1 MKIVYC
7 TDSICYLGGI
17 QNVTITKANGLAQ
30 MGHQVWIIVTDNKY
44 PPLHSV
50 DPKVQVINLD
60 INYFEDD
67 WKSKF
72 YVIKS
77 ILIKRKKHKKAIAKV
92 LNDINPDIIIST
104 GTSEK
109 NFLPN
114 IRLNSTPIFIREIH
128 FQKGYRLSHARSL
141 FEKIMAIIGNWYD
154 YSWNINKYDQI
165 VILTNEDKEL
175 NWKNNSKVSV
185 ISNPVTFDTNIKTA
199 PLTNKKIITA
209 GRHVYQQNYKFL
221 INTWK
226 IVDQKHPDWQ
236 LEIWGDGVL
245 KNELS
250 KLINTLG
257 LNNKVLL
264 MGYTNDVI
272 SQMQKAS
279 GYVLSSLFEGMPLV
293 LIEAMS
299 CGLPIVSYTCRCG
312 PKDLIEHGKNGFL
325 CEVNDETKLA
335 EYICSI
341 IEDDRLRIRMGQAS
355 KKKSEEFRIEKIAT
369 QWINLFQTLINNKNK

>member
-7 TDSICYLGGI
+7 TDSICYPGGI
-17 QNVTITKANGLAQ
+17 QNITITKANGLAQ

-44 PPLHSV
+44 PPLHPV
-50 DPKVQVINLD
+50 DPKVQVINLN

-77 ILIKRKKHKKAIAKV
+77 ILIKRRKHKKAISRI
-92 LNDINPDIIIST
+92 LNDINPDVVIST

-114 IRLNSTPIFIREIH
+114 IRLNSIPVFIREIH
-128 FQKGYRLSHARSL
+128 NQKGYRLSHARSL
-141 FEKIMAIIGNWYD
+141 FGKIMAIIGNWYD

-175 NWKNNSKVSV
+175 NWRNNNKVCV
-185 ISNPVTFDTNIKTA
+185 ISNPVTLATDIKTSS
-199 PLTNKKIITA
+199 LTNKKFITA
-209 GRHVYQQNYKFL
+209 GRLVHQKNHKSL
-221 INTWK
+221 INAWK
-226 IVDQKHPDWQ
+226 IVNQKHPDWH
-236 LEIWGDGVL
+236 LEIWGDGAL

-250 KLINTLG
+250 KQINTLG

-279 GYVLSSLFEGMPLV
+279 GYALSSLFEGMPLV

-299 CGLPIVSYTCRCG
+299 CGLPIVSYTCQCG

-325 CEVNDETKLA
+325 CEVNDEIKLA

-341 IEDDRLRIRMGQAS
+341 IEDDKLRIKMGQAS
-355 KKKSEEFRIEKIAT
+355 KKKSEEFKIEKIAT
-369 QWINLFQTLINNKNK
+369 QWTELFQTLINNKNK

>member
-7 TDSICYLGGI
+7 TDCICYLGGI
-17 QNVTITKANGLAQ
+17 QNITITKANGLAQ

-44 PPLHSV
+44 PPLHPV

-72 YVIKS
+72 CVIKS
-77 ILIKRKKHKKAIAKV
+77 ILIKRKKHKKAISKL
-92 LNDINPDIIIST
+92 LNDINPDVIIST

-114 IRLNSTPIFIREIH
+114 IRLNSIPIFIREIH

-199 PLTNKKIITA
+199 PLTNKKIITV
-209 GRHVYQQNYKFL
+209 GRLVYQKNHKSL
-221 INTWK
+221 INAWK

-236 LEIWGDGVL
+236 LEIWGDGAL

-279 GYVLSSLFEGMPLV
+279 GYVLFSLFEGMPLV

-325 CEVNDETKLA
+325 CEVNDEKKLA

-341 IEDDRLRIRMGQAS
+341 IADEKLRIKMGQAS
-355 KKKSEEFRIEKIAT
+355 KQKSEEFSIEKIAS
-369 QWINLFQTLINNKNK
+369 QWTNLFQTLINNKNK

>member
-17 QNVTITKANGLAQ
+17 QNITITKANGLAQ

-44 PPLHSV
+44 PPLHPV

-209 GRHVYQQNYKFL
+209 GRLVYQKNYKSL

-279 GYVLSSLFEGMPLV
+279 GYVLSSLFEGIPLV

>member
-17 QNVTITKANGLAQ
+17 QNITITKANGLAQ

-44 PPLHSV
+44 PPLHPV

-92 LNDINPDIIIST
+92 LNDINPDVIIST

-128 FQKGYRLSHARSL
+128 NQKGYRLSHARSL

-185 ISNPVTFDTNIKTA
+185 INNPVTFDTNIKTA

-209 GRHVYQQNYKFL
+209 GRLVYQKNHKSL
-221 INTWK
+221 INAWK
-226 IVDQKHPDWQ
+226 IVNQKHPDWQ
-236 LEIWGDGVL
+236 LEIWGDGAL

-264 MGYTNDVI
+264 MGYTNDII
-272 SQMQKAS
+272 SRMLQAS
-279 GYVLSSLFEGMPLV
+279 GCVLSSLYEGISLV

-299 CGLPIVSYTCRCG
+299 CGLPVISYSCQCG

-341 IEDDRLRIRMGQAS
+341 IEDDKLRIKMGQAS

>member
-209 GRHVYQQNYKFL
+209 GRLVYQKNYKSL

-236 LEIWGDGVL
+236 LEIWDDGVL

>member
-17 QNVTITKANGLAQ
+17 QNITITKANGLAQ

-44 PPLHSV
+44 PPLHPV

-92 LNDINPDIIIST
+92 LNDINPDVIIST

-128 FQKGYRLSHARSL
+128 NQKGYRLSHARSL

-175 NWKNNSKVSV
+175 NWQNNSKVSV
-185 ISNPVTFDTNIKTA
+185 INNPVTFDTNIKTA
-199 PLTNKKIITA
+199 LLTNKKIITA
-209 GRHVYQQNYKFL
+209 GRLVYQKNHKSL
-221 INTWK
+221 INAWK
-226 IVDQKHPDWQ
+226 IVNQKHPDWQ

-264 MGYTNDVI
+264 MGYTNDII
-272 SQMQKAS
+272 SRMLQAS
-279 GYVLSSLFEGMPLV
+279 GCVLSSLYEGISLV

-299 CGLPIVSYTCRCG
+299 CGLPVISYSCQCG

-341 IEDDRLRIRMGQAS
+341 IEDDKLRIRMGQAS

-369 QWINLFQTLINNKNK
+369 QWANLFQTLINNKNK

>member
-17 QNVTITKANGLAQ
+17 QNITITKANGLAQ
-30 MGHQVWIIVTDNKY
+30 IGHQVWIIVTDNKY
-44 PPLHSV
+44 SPLHPV

-92 LNDINPDIIIST
+92 LNDINPDVIIST

-128 FQKGYRLSHARSL
+128 NQKGYRLLHARSL

-165 VILTNEDKEL
+165 VVLTNEDKEL

-209 GRHVYQQNYKFL
+209 GRLVHQKNYKSL
-221 INTWK
+221 INAWK
-226 IVDQKHPDWQ
+226 IVNQKHPDWQ

-250 KLINTLG
+250 KQINTLG

-264 MGYTNDVI
+264 MGYINDII
-272 SQMQKAS
+272 SRMLQAS
-279 GYVLSSLFEGMPLV
+279 GCVLSSLYEGISLV

-299 CGLPIVSYTCRCG
+299 CGLPIVSYACQCG

-341 IEDDRLRIRMGQAS
+341 IEDEKLRIKMGQAS
-355 KKKSEEFRIEKIAT
+355 KKKSEEFSIEKIAT

>member
-17 QNVTITKANGLAQ
+17 QNITITKANGLAQ
-30 MGHQVWIIVTDNKY
+30 IGHQVWIIVTDNKY
-44 PPLHSV
+44 SPLHPV

-92 LNDINPDIIIST
+92 LNDINPDVIIST

-128 FQKGYRLSHARSL
+128 NQKGYRLLHARSL

-165 VILTNEDKEL
+165 VVLTNEDKEL

-209 GRHVYQQNYKFL
+209 GRLVHQKNYKSL
-221 INTWK
+221 INAWK
-226 IVDQKHPDWQ
+226 IVNQKHPDWQ

-250 KLINTLG
+250 KQINTLG

-264 MGYTNDVI
+264 MGYINDII
-272 SQMQKAS
+272 SRMLQAS
-279 GYVLSSLFEGMPLV
+279 GCVLSSLYEGISLV

-299 CGLPIVSYTCRCG
+299 CGLPIVSYACQCG
-312 PKDLIEHGKNGFL
+312 PKDLIDHGKNGFL
-325 CEVNDETKLA
+325 CEVNDEKKLA
-335 EYICSI
+335 EHICNI
-341 IEDDRLRIRMGQAS
+341 IEDNALRIRMGQAS
-355 KKKSEEFRIEKIAT
+355 KEKSEEFKIEKIAT
-369 QWINLFQTLINNKNK
+369 KWVALFQFLINNKNK

>member
-209 GRHVYQQNYKFL
+209 GRLVYQKNHKSL
-221 INTWK
+221 INAWK

-236 LEIWGDGVL
+236 LEIWGDGAL

-250 KLINTLG
+250 KQINTLG

-264 MGYTNDVI
+264 MGYTNDII
-272 SQMQKAS
+272 SRMLQAS
-279 GYVLSSLFEGMPLV
+279 GCVLSSLYEGISLV

-299 CGLPIVSYTCRCG
+299 CGLPIVSYACQCG

-341 IEDDRLRIRMGQAS
+341 IADDKLRIRMGQAS

>member
-7 TDSICYLGGI
+7 TDSICYPGGI
-17 QNVTITKANGLAQ
+17 QNITITKANGLAQ

-44 PPLHSV
+44 PPLHPV

-114 IRLNSTPIFIREIH
+114 IRLNSTHIFIREIH
-128 FQKGYRLSHARSL
+128 NQKGYRLSHARSL

-185 ISNPVTFDTNIKTA
+185 INNPVTFDTNIKTA

-209 GRHVYQQNYKFL
+209 GRLVYQKNHKSL
-221 INTWK
+221 INAWK
-226 IVDQKHPDWQ
+226 NVNQKHPDWQ
-236 LEIWGDGVL
+236 LEIWGDGAL

-264 MGYTNDVI
+264 MGYTNDII
-272 SQMQKAS
+272 SRMLQAS
-279 GYVLSSLFEGMPLV
+279 GCVLSSLYEGISLV

-299 CGLPIVSYTCRCG
+299 CGLPVISYSCQCG

-341 IEDDRLRIRMGQAS
+341 IEDEKLRIKMGQAS
-355 KKKSEEFRIEKIAT
+355 KKKSEEFRIEKIVT
-369 QWINLFQTLINNKNK
+369 QWTNLFQTLINNKNK

>member
-17 QNVTITKANGLAQ
+17 QNITITKANGLAQ

-44 PPLHSV
+44 PPLHPV

-209 GRHVYQQNYKFL
+209 GRLVYQKNHKSL
-221 INTWK
+221 INAWK

-236 LEIWGDGVL
+236 LEIWGDGAL

-250 KLINTLG
+250 KQINTLG

-264 MGYTNDVI
+264 MGYTNDII
-272 SQMQKAS
+272 SRMLQAS
-279 GYVLSSLFEGMPLV
+279 GCVLSSLYEGISLV

-299 CGLPIVSYTCRCG
+299 CGLPVISYSCQCG
-312 PKDLIEHGKNGFL
+312 PKDLIKHGKNGFL
-325 CEVNDETKLA
+325 CKVNDETKLA

-341 IEDDRLRIRMGQAS
+341 IEDDKLRIRMGQAS

>member
-17 QNVTITKANGLAQ
+17 QNITITKANGLAQ
-30 MGHQVWIIVTDNKY
+30 IGHQVWIIVTDNKY
-44 PPLHSV
+44 SPLHPV

-92 LNDINPDIIIST
+92 LNDINPDVVIST

-128 FQKGYRLSHARSL
+128 NQKGYRLLHAKSL

-165 VILTNEDKEL
+165 VVLTNEDKEL

-209 GRHVYQQNYKFL
+209 GRLVHQKNYKSL
-221 INTWK
+221 INAWK
-226 IVDQKHPDWQ
+226 IVNQKHPDWQ
-236 LEIWGDGVL
+236 LEIWGDGAL

-250 KLINTLG
+250 KQINTLG

-264 MGYTNDVI
+264 MGYTNDII
-272 SQMQKAS
+272 SRMLQAS
-279 GYVLSSLFEGMPLV
+279 GCVLSSLYEGISLV

-299 CGLPIVSYTCRCG
+299 CGLPIVSYACQCG

-341 IEDDRLRIRMGQAS
+341 IEDEKLRIKMGQAS
-355 KKKSEEFRIEKIAT
+355 KKKSEKFRIEKIAT
-369 QWINLFQTLINNKNK
+369 QWVNLFQTLINNKNK